1 MIPIHNIYY
10 MLTYAFSTLNDSGY
24 RDVGTESFDN
34 VYDLYSSILIKGIS
48 VSVLT
53 MLLYKRIVRPL
64 FGK

>member
-24 RDVGTESFDN
+24 RDVGTQSFDN

-48 VSVLT
+48 
-53 MLLYKRIVRPL
+53 IQ
-64 FGK
+64 